1 MRGGARARCH
11 RNVCADGASQNESR
25 GRVTRHGARRLSRS
39 PGPQRLP
46 AARASA
52 RRPLDRVHRPSRR
65 ALAQS
70 SERRGGAQR
79 HLDPRCDRSQEPA
92 LSRPRSRRSGEGR
105 GGRRADGAGVRRLRA
120 AQGRQ
125 EQGLP
130 AAQLRRHG
138 ARDLGRGRPGQ
149 ARSPH
154 HRRRQARGHAQELVG
169 VRHGHRGS
177 RLGRRRLARPAPS
190 AGLRPERSGEAR
202 VGAQL
207 RVARARARRER
218 SGAEHATRARFDR
231 RETQSRLFRLWCKQ
245 PRRPEDRRPK
255 KALDRPKRAHAR
267 KLRLSA
273 GPAARFPAAIRR
285 AHDVSRSGH
294 GDRGIRQGQGRAQAG
309 FRRRDRRNLPQRV
322 PGGAPDGHLRR
333 RHRRDSAGRRV
344 ELGRAREKRRL
355 LQPRRALRH
364 ALLERELRSRLLQA
378 HHVLCALQRRSART
392 RHPRSFPSEGDRLLC
407 SRRHGKDREALR
419 RQGGG
424 RALQDRNPDQQRRG
438 RRARL
443 HLRGRPRQHRNAHSA
458 AHRRRTGGNEMKS
471 YWIRPESGKTTL
483 ELRDAPV
490 PEPGPGQLLVR
501 MRAAGLNR
509 GELIVGHSVKAGG
522 PAKAGRAA
530 GSGDDAKVGAGVTG
544 LSTSQRVMGR
554 CAGSFAEYSLMD
566 AREAIV
572 VPKNLSW
579 EEAGSIPLAFMVV
592 HDMLIAQ
599 GKLKAGEWLLVTGI
613 SAGVGVAA
621 LQTGKAL
628 GAKVIGTSGSAEK
641 LERLKAMGLDAG
653 VRTRAGDFADAVMK
667 ATGGKGANLVVN
679 NVGGSMFA
687 ETLRALAYEGRH
699 ATVGYVDGVLKS
711 EIDIEA
717 LHTKRLTLFGV
728 SNRLRNAEQRAVTLR
743 GFAADILP
751 YLADGPIKPPIDRR
765 YSFAELPRPRT
776 TWNRMPTWARS
787 RCASTENRR
796 QTTAFHLCRAD
807 TVW

>member
-1 MRGGARARCH
+1 MRTRLYR
-11 RNVCADGASQNESR
+11 RVRST
-25 GRVTRHGARRLSRS
+25 GRETRHGAGGISRP

-46 AARASA
+46 AARPST
-52 RRPLDRVHRPSRR
+52 RRSLDRVHRASRR
-65 ALAQS
+65 PLAKS
-70 SERRGGAQR
+70 PERRGGAQR
-79 HLDPRCDRSQEPA
+79 HFYPRCDRSEEPA
-92 LSRPRSRRSGEGR
+92 LSRPRSRRAGEGR
-105 GGRRADGAGVRRLRA
+105 GGRRADGARVRRLGAPQR
-120 AQGRQ
+120 RQ
-125 EQGLP
+125 EHGIS
-130 AAQLRRHG
+130 AAQLWRHG
-138 ARDLGRGRPGQ
+138 ARGLGRDRPGE
-149 ARSPH
+149 AGDPRD
-154 HRRRQARGHAQELVG
+154 RRRQAQGHAQELVG
-169 VRHGHRGS
+169 VRHGDRVS
-177 RLGRRRLARPAPS
+177 RFGRRGMAGAPPS
-190 AGLRPERSGEAR
+190 ADLRSERSGETPFHP
-202 VGAQL
+202 QL
-207 RVARARARRER
+207 RAARTRAGRER
-218 SGAEHATRARFDR
+218 SRAEHAARTHFDR
-231 RETQSRLFRLWCKQ
+231 SETQSRLFRLRRKQ
-245 PRRPEDRRPK
+245 PGCPADRRSQKAPERPEGT
-255 KALDRPKRAHAR
+255 HAR
-267 KLRLSA
+267 EPRPSPGRA
-273 GPAARFPAAIRR
+273 PGPPAAIRR
-285 AHDVSRSGH
+285 AHDVSRARH
-294 GDRGIRQGQGRAQAG
+294 GDRGIRQGQGCAQAR

-322 PGGAPDGHLRR
+322 PGGAPDGRLRR

-344 ELGRAREKRRL
+344 ELGRAGEKRRL

-364 ALLERELRSRLLQA
+364 ALLERELRSRVLQA
-378 HHVLCALQRRSART
+378 HHVLCALQRRGART

-522 PAKAGRAA
+522 AAKAA
-530 GSGDDAKVGAGVTG
+530 GAEGAGEVAKLGAGVTG
-544 LSTSQRVMGR
+544 FKTGERVMGR

-599 GKLKAGEWLLVTGI
+599 GKLRAGEWLLVTGI

-621 LQTGKAL
+621 LQTAKAL

-641 LERLKAMGLDAG
+641 LDKLKTLGLEVG
-653 VRTRAGDFADAVMK
+653 IRTRSGDFAEAVLK
-667 ATGGKGANLVVN
+667 ATGGKGVNLVVN

-687 ETLRALAYEGRH
+687 ETLRSLAYEGRH

-728 SNRLRNAEQRAVTLR
+728 SNRLRNAEQRAVTVR

-751 YLADGPIKPPIDRR
+751 FIAGGKIRPLVDRVFPF
-765 YSFAELPRPRT
+765 SELPAAK
-776 TWNRMPTWARS
+776 NYMESNAHLGKIAVRM
-787 RCASTENRR
+787 
-796 QTTAFHLCRAD
+796 D
-807 TVW
+807 